1 MIRIE
6 KPKDR
11 DFIETTEGYFFCVV
25 GYLHPPDGYTAYLK
39 YTPSPTGKWSRGET
53 RYSRSITYYQVSQ
66 VENTYDFLKKQHPEH
81 ILNCPVRNI
90 EVSWVPRFKVKKYYK
105 PRERIQEIKCNGP
118 KDLLERKLL
127 KLITLLEQTANVENN
142 LGVTGSILTKTH
154 NPSFSDMDI
163 TVYGKENSD
172 RVKRAIIDF
181 KEYSAELKG
190 LSDQEREVWVKN
202 RLDKYELDKEDLA
215 KISKKRWN
223 YGYYDGVYFSIHPTR
238 RDEEISETYG
248 DNIYTRIGQV
258 TGTATVMD
266 SSESIYLP
274 ASYRISRC
282 EMEGVTEIVSFE
294 GLYCNV
300 FAKGD
305 RVQFNGILEEVSGK
319 NPHKRVIIGGADSPD
334 SYLKWV

>member
-1 MIRIE
+1 VISIE

-11 DFIETTEGYFFCVV
+11 DFIETTEGYLFCVV

-39 YTPSPTGKWSRGET
+39 YVPSQTGKWSRGKT
-53 RYSRSITYYQVSQ
+53 RYTRSIPYYQVSQ
-66 VENTYDFLKKQHPEH
+66 VENTYDFLKKQHSEY
-81 ILNCPVRNI
+81 ILQCPVRNI
-90 EVSWVPRFKVKKYYK
+90 EVSWVPKHKVQTYYK
-105 PRERIQEIKCNGP
+105 PRERIQEIKNLGP
-118 KDLLERKLL
+118 KDSLEQKLIKLSKLLE
-127 KLITLLEQTANVENN
+127 ETANIENS

-154 NPSFSDMDI
+154 NPAFSDIDL
-163 TVYGKENSD
+163 TVYGKNNSNL
-172 RVKRAIIDF
+172 VKMAILDL
-181 KEYSAELKG
+181 KEDSSEIKG
-190 LSDQEREVWVKN
+190 PIDQERDVWVKN
-202 RLDKYELDKEDLA
+202 RLNNYGLETQDLDK
-215 KISKKRWN
+215 ISGKRWN
-223 YGYYDGVYFSIHPTR
+223 YGYYGEVYFSIHPTR
-238 RDEEISETYG
+238 DDGEISETYG

-319 NPHKRVIIGGADSPD
+319 NPHKRVIIGGAGSPD
-334 SYLKWV
+334 SYIKWV